1 MQDVVSKWEVPLV
14 PLVQLLCGGCNSL
27 SACERPLLQV
37 HFQRQD
43 ILQAG
48 TAIVFSAR
56 ETWNF
61 NMWHLQLLDEFLGPV
76 SGEMEKGLELGRA
89 IYTLGYTAGHS
100 TPRSRCAGTRTCHL
114 KTHFYPLWRSHKN
127 RELAVWIT
135 ALLAPS
141 PITKQQQSRW
151 GEGLQRGHEER
162 SGGPTVMEVTT
173 RGCSPEGQ
181 TSRPGWMWLK
191 TTGHI
196 CTTEEL

>member
-1 MQDVVSKWEVPLV
+1 MQCSPLSSPKAGDDFCSQSLASQPSWGMQDVVSKWEV

-43 ILQAG
+43 ILQAS

-56 ETWNF
+56 ETCNF

-89 IYTLGYTAGHS
+89 VYTLGYIAGHF

-114 KTHFYPLWRSHKN
+114 KTHFYPLWRSQKS
-127 RELAVWIT
+127 RELAVGIK

-141 PITKQQQSRW
+141 PIPKQ
-151 GEGLQRGHEER
+151 
-162 SGGPTVMEVTT
+162 
-173 RGCSPEGQ
+173 
-181 TSRPGWMWLK
+181 
-191 TTGHI
+191 
-196 CTTEEL
+196 